1 MQPPRP
7 SGYILFRPDLWILLG
22 LSLVLHA
29 GLLAFGPGWYWALS
43 ATLRNWGAT
52 AMATAPPSPAA
63 PPTAVAD
70 LVFRSEDRSALGR
83 VERENRK
90 APTHVERS
98 PVVKKSVSPAYPEIA
113 RRAQIE
119 GRVVA
124 RVLVDEQG
132 RVARLDRIDGH
143 AVFHEAVATAVRQWE
158 FAPAMQGELAVR
170 AWVSLPFVFRLE

>member
-7 SGYILFRPDLWILLG
+7 TAPILFRPDLWILLG

-29 GLLAFGPGWYWALS
+29 GLLAFGPGWYLALS
-43 ATLRNWGAT
+43 ATLHNWGT
-52 AMATAPPSPAA
+52 AAAVAAPPSPAA
-63 PPTAVAD
+63 PAAPVQPLPTPPTAVAD

-83 VERENRK
+83 IEGENRK

-124 RVLVDEQG
+124 RVLVERCLAEAWG
-132 RVARLDRIDGH
+132 RVRR
-143 AVFHEAVATAVRQWE
+143 
-158 FAPAMQGELAVR
+158 
-170 AWVSLPFVFRLE
+170 S